1 MYNLNMDEKI
11 NRKLDEQKKQLEQ
24 IQGQIREMSSKI
36 NSMEIDVKEVIRGL
50 GIIYNSVDELEPK
63 LLAERVTK

>member
-1 MYNLNMDEKI
+1 MDEKI